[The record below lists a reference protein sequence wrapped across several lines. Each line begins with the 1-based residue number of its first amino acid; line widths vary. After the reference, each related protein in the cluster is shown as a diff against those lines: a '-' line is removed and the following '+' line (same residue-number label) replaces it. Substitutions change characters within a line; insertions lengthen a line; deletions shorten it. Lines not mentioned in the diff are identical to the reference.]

1 MTFFL
6 DLYRISQYSKVTKPL
21 QIGNNCND
29 SHGFDRC
36 GGMGGTL
43 NNFILKR
50 SLGIMAGVLAASVTG
65 GSIVYAQRPKEVS
78 VDWNDH
84 PVELYTS
91 AGTVRE
97 ALAEAGLIELDEA
110 RISEDP
116 SEPIREGMHL
126 EVDTKKQVT
135 LQVGGLERS
144 VATYANTIDELLS
157 EQGVVYDAND
167 EISPARSEKL
177 TDGAVV
183 RVDSI
188 QVMQSTE
195 TKTVPYETI
204 VEETADLYTDQEEV
218 VQEGQD
224 GVCEVTKEMIVRN
237 GVIETRRIAS
247 EKVVEEPI
255 TEQIRKGTAERPS
268 ARYAGPSGEA
278 PSGGTTIVMEA
289 TAYTHTGNP
298 TATGAWPTAYYTVA
312 VDPSVIPMGTR
323 LYVEG
328 YGYAVA
334 QDTGGA
340 IIGNRIDVF
349 FDSEG
354 ECINWGRRSVVV
366 HVLD

>member
-1 MTFFL
+1 M
-6 DLYRISQYSKVTKPL
+6 
-21 QIGNNCND
+21 
-29 SHGFDRC
+29 
-36 GGMGGTL
+36 
-43 NNFILKR
+43 NNFVLKR
-50 SLGIMAGVLAASVTG
+50 SLGIMAGVLAASIAG
-65 GSIVYAQRPKEVS
+65 GSIVYAQRPKEIS
-78 VDWNDH
+78 VDWDDR

-97 ALAEAGLIELDEA
+97 ALAEAGLTALDEVQ
-110 RISEDP
+110 ISEDP

-126 EVDTKKQVT
+126 ELDTKKQVK
-135 LQVGGLERS
+135 LQVGGVQRT
-144 VATYANTIDELLS
+144 VATYVNTIGALLE
-157 EQGVVYDAND
+157 EQGVVYDADD
-167 EISPARSEKL
+167 EISPARAEALK
-177 TDGAVV
+177 DGTEV

-188 QVMQSTE
+188 QVITSTE
-195 TKTVPYETI
+195 TKAVPYETI
-204 VEETADLYTDQEEV
+204 VEETADLYTDQEEI

-224 GVCEVTKEMIVRN
+224 GICEVTKEMIVRN

-247 EKVVEEPI
+247 EKVVQEPI

-268 ARYAGPSGEA
+268 ARYAGPSGA
-278 PSGGTTIVMEA
+278 PSGGTTLVMEA

>member
-1 MTFFL
+1 M
-6 DLYRISQYSKVTKPL
+6 
-21 QIGNNCND
+21 
-29 SHGFDRC
+29 
-36 GGMGGTL
+36 
-43 NNFILKR
+43 NNFVLKR
-50 SLGIMAGVLAASVTG
+50 SLGIMAGVLAASIAG
-65 GSIVYAQRPKEVS
+65 GSIVYAQRPKEIS
-78 VDWNDH
+78 VDWDDR

-97 ALAEAGLIELDEA
+97 ALAEAGLTALDEVQ
-110 RISEDP
+110 ISEDP

-126 EVDTKKQVT
+126 ELDTKKQVK
-135 LQVGGLERS
+135 LQVGGVQRT
-144 VATYANTIDELLS
+144 VATYVNTIGALLE
-157 EQGVVYDAND
+157 EQGVVYDADD
-167 EISPARSEKL
+167 EISPARAEALK
-177 TDGAVV
+177 DGTEV

-188 QVMQSTE
+188 QVITSTE
-195 TKTVPYETI
+195 TKAVPYETI
-204 VEETADLYTDQEEV
+204 VEETADLYTDQEEI

-224 GVCEVTKEMIVRN
+224 GICEVTKEMIVRN

-247 EKVVEEPI
+247 EKVVQEPI

-268 ARYAGPSGEA
+268 ARYAGPAGA
-278 PSGGTTIVMEA
+278 PSGGTTLVMEA